1 MHNMKKYMSIKYSA
15 LLESNSINIRN
26 LLIIK
31 SV

>member
-1 MHNMKKYMSIKYSA
+1 MHNMKKYMSNNA

-31 SV
+31 NV